1 MMTNIQR
8 VHLMGIGGA
17 GMSALAKLLKAHGLE
32 VTGCDKCK
40 PHYEINDENNKC
52 KPCEEQPDISY
63 GCVVCNDKLNDY
75 SNNQC

>member
-40 PHYEINDENNKC
+40 PHFDLESLQYSIGHSPEHIETY
-52 KPCEEQPDISY
+52 KP
-63 GCVVCNDKLNDY
+63 
-75 SNNQC
+75 